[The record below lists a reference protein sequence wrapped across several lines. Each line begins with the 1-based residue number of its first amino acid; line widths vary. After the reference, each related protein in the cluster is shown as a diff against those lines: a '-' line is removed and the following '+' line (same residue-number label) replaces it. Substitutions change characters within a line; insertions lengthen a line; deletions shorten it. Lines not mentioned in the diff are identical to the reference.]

1 MSVLSPRRLRHER
14 LRPQPTH
21 ATSAFTGNSVVMV
34 SNGVSGVGIGVHCA
48 RNTLSSYHVIATG
61 NPG

>member
-1 MSVLSPRRLRHER
+1 
-14 LRPQPTH
+14 
-21 ATSAFTGNSVVMV
+21 MV

-48 RNTLSSYHVIATG
+48 RNTLSSYHVITTG